1 MNLNLEGKVAIIT
14 GASEGLGKAIAL
26 GLSQEGA
33 KVAISARRA
42 ESLRDTAEEITSIT
56 NQPVLEFV
64 GDMTDTTQIANF
76 VERVVHKLGK
86 VDILVNNVGQAT
98 RGELHSL
105 KQEDWQ
111 KTFDINL
118 LSAVNITT
126 KVVPFMQ
133 RQQWG
138 RIINISALS
147 AKEPS
152 EELVASNVVKAGLVS
167 FSKTMARELAADNIL
182 VNCVS
187 PGLIES
193 PQNERYYSHSEYKE
207 ALSKI
212 PLGRF
217 GEAEEFANVVTFLCS
232 ERASYVTGINLLID
246 GGASRS
252 L

>member
-1 MNLNLEGKVAIIT
+1 MNLNLNDKVAIIT

-26 GLSQEGA
+26 SLSQEGA
-33 KVAISARRA
+33 KVAISARRSEA
-42 ESLRDTAEEITSIT
+42 LRQTAEEITSIT
-56 NQPVLEFV
+56 KQPVLTFA
-64 GDMTDTTQIANF
+64 GDMTDATQIADF
-76 VERVVHKLGK
+76 IEKVVHELGM
-86 VDILVNNVGQAT
+86 VHILVNNVGQAT
-98 RGELHSL
+98 RGELLSL

-126 KVVPFMQ
+126 KVIPLMQ
-133 RQQWG
+133 RQRWG

-147 AKEPS
+147 GKEPG

-167 FSKTMARELAADNIL
+167 FSKTLARELAPDNIL

-193 PQNERYYSHSEYKE
+193 PQNERYFSAPERE
-207 ALSKI
+207 EVLSKI

-217 GEAEEFANVVTFLCS
+217 GQPEEFANVVAFLCS
-232 ERASYVTGINLLID
+232 EQASYLTGVNLLID
-246 GGASRS
+246 GGTSRG